1 MGHWDHLWGLG
12 EPGPEPTDLEG
23 GALDRVSRGDA
34 RAVLAALVAAAYPA
48 LRLARVSPSN
58 LLKQAVDA
66 N

>member
-1 MGHWDHLWGLG
+1 MLG
-12 EPGPEPTDLEG
+12 WVLLSVINVEAFGWRLPFQYDPRDWVLLI
-23 GALDRVSRGDA
+23 AYS
-34 RAVLAALVAAAYPA
+34 VLAALVAAAYPA